1 MQELTYHWE
10 GDYLIP
16 DLEPPEAPR
25 IGKYGTMRHKYLWD
39 HHRGIF
45 DGMLLE
51 GSLNAHLEEIDRQAN
66 EMMERLTTQ
75 MAQIEG
81 VTEQFKATNQMGWVR
96 RMNNIHNRAEKIV
109 FSNLIFSCICSVSC
123 HFEAIH
129 RREIRIIYAK
139 RNGFLTS
146 FEMTDEATE

>member
-1 MQELTYHWE
+1 MMKLTYHWE

-16 DLEPPEAPR
+16 DLDPPEAPK
-25 IGKYGTMRHKYLWD
+25 IGKFGTMCHQYLRT

-75 MAQIEG
+75 MAAAEG
-81 VTEQFKATNQMGWVR
+81 VTEQLKAADQMAWVGA
-96 RMNNIHNRAEKIV
+96 MNNIKTRAEEIV
-109 FSNLIFSCICSVSC
+109 L
-123 HFEAIH
+123 HDL
-129 RREIRIIYAK
+129 IYA
-139 RNGFLTS
+139 
-146 FEMTDEATE
+146 

>member
-25 IGKYGTMRHKYLWD
+25 IGKYGTMRHKYLRD

-66 EMMERLTTQ
+66 EMMENLTTQ
-75 MAQIEG
+75 MAKREG
-81 VTEQFKATNQMGWVR
+81 VSEALKARDQMAWVAA
-96 RMNNIHNRAEKIV
+96 MNSIKNRAEEIIL
-109 FSNLIFSCICSVSC
+109 NDLI
-123 HFEAIH
+123 
-129 RREIRIIYAK
+129 
-139 RNGFLTS
+139 NT
-146 FEMTDEATE
+146 